1 MAQQDRYYR
10 PELDALRLL
19 AFAFVFFFHVH
30 DLLGSTALPHMLDQF
45 ATIGAFG
52 VPVFFLLSAFL
63 ITELLERERARFG
76 TIRVRDF
83 YVRRALRIWPLYF
96 SAFYGLAVLEH
107 FVPHTGPHGIGCF
120 AAFTAFLG
128 NAWICHYGWIA
139 SSVDPLWSISV
150 EEQFYL
156 VIPMLLLLAGRRVV
170 QWVCL
175 GLLFTSYVV
184 LANYAAH
191 PVAED
196 NGQWT
201 NSFVQFQFFAAGTL
215 LSLRLRGRLLQWRAA
230 ARAAAAVLGVALWMV
245 ALLVFDV
252 RSWASHASV
261 ARAVAGWGCVLAG
274 TILLFAA
281 AFGMNARRIPGWVA
295 YLGRITFGLY
305 VFHSLMLFLV
315 FEVFGAQFRSMLALA
330 RLSGWATLIG
340 AAVAITLTIATA
352 HLSFQY
358 FERPFLR
365 LKQRFAHIR
374 SRDEITV

>member
-30 DLLGSTALPHMLDQF
+30 DLLGSTAMPHMLDQF

-52 VPVFFLLSAFL
+52 VPIFFLLSAFL

-96 SAFYGLAVLEH
+96 VAFYGLAVLER

-120 AAFTAFLG
+120 AAFSVFLG

-170 QWVCL
+170 QGVCIV
-175 GLLFTSYVV
+175 LLLTSYLV

-215 LSLRLRGRLLQWRAA
+215 LSLGLRGRLPQWKAA
-230 ARAAAAVLGVALWMV
+230 SRAAAAAIGVALWMV
-245 ALLVFDV
+245 ALLAFDV

-261 ARAVAGWGCVLAG
+261 GGAVAGWGCVLAG
-274 TILLFAA
+274 TLLLFIAML
-281 AFGMNARRIPGWVA
+281 GIDARRIPAWAA

-315 FEVFGAQFRSMLALA
+315 FQVFGAQFRSVVAHAHLE
-330 RLSGWATLIG
+330 RWATLIG
-340 AAVAITLTIATA
+340 AGIALTLAIVTA

-365 LKQRFAHIR
+365 LKQRFARIR